1 MKKQSYLYLI
11 ALLISVLSS
20 CSKDDND
27 LAQSVSLEIQVAAKE
42 GEFSFDVSKAVV
54 KISSNT
60 TSASFSAT
68 PNAADKAIF
77 ESLTPGTYD
86 VSTTLVVD
94 AATYT
99 SVTGITTDEDIYFN
113 GSVEKLQVYENTVTN
128 LDLLIGRVGSWV
140 FKQIYYAGSNGQRGA
155 SFRDTFFEIYN
166 NSNQIMYADSL
177 YFGQVE
183 GKNNTTAGEWYQSN
197 LQFDWNK
204 SIGMVT
210 DPGLNANTDY
220 IYAYNIFMI
229 PSDGTGKKYP
239 VNPGESIII
248 AANAINHAASYVD
261 NSGKTVSVQDPSLTV
276 DLSNADFETY
286 LAEYLG
292 EPYRYD
298 IDNTAVSNVDVIY
311 AAGRNDMILQA
322 NGRDAFYLYKPVAG
336 QIDAADLP
344 LYTHPNVREVTA
356 TTSKFKQ
363 IPVSYIEDAVEVQHP
378 TEASRVPKR
387 LPISLDAVRTHVPA
401 GQYSSQSLIRKTSKI
416 INGRR
421 VLQDT
426 NNSSEDFGYF
436 ERADVS
442 KSASSFLD

>member
-1 MKKQSYLYLI
+1 MKKQLYLYLI

-183 GKNNTTAGEWYQSN
+183 GTINTTAGEWYQSN

-261 NSGKTVSVQDPSLTV
+261 N
-276 DLSNADFETY
+276 
-286 LAEYLG
+286 
-292 EPYRYD
+292 
-298 IDNTAVSNVDVIY
+298 
-311 AAGRNDMILQA
+311 
-322 NGRDAFYLYKPVAG
+322 
-336 QIDAADLP
+336 
-344 LYTHPNVREVTA
+344 
-356 TTSKFKQ
+356 
-363 IPVSYIEDAVEVQHP
+363 
-378 TEASRVPKR
+378 
-387 LPISLDAVRTHVPA
+387 
-401 GQYSSQSLIRKTSKI
+401 
-416 INGRR
+416 
-421 VLQDT
+421 
-426 NNSSEDFGYF
+426 
-436 ERADVS
+436 
-442 KSASSFLD
+442 

>member
-1 MKKQSYLYLI
+1 MKKQPYLYLI
-11 ALLISVLSS
+11 ALIISVLSS
-20 CSKDDND
+20 CSKNDND

-42 GEFSFDVSKAVV
+42 GEYSFDVSKATV

-60 TSASFSAT
+60 TSASFTTT
-68 PNAADKAIF
+68 PNATDKAIF
-77 ESLTPGTYD
+77 ESITPGTYD
-86 VSTTLVVD
+86 VSAILVID

-99 SVTGITTDEDIYFN
+99 SVTGIATEEDVYFN
-113 GSVEKLQVYENTVTN
+113 GSVEKMQVYENTTAN
-128 LDLLIGRVGSWV
+128 LDLLVGRVGSWV
-140 FKQIYYAGSNGQRGA
+140 FKQIYYAGSNTTQGA
-155 SFRDTFFEIYN
+155 GFRDTFFEIYN

-183 GKNNTTAGEWYQSN
+183 GKNNNREENYTQSN
-197 LQFDWNK
+197 LQYDWSK
-204 SIGMVT
+204 SVGMVT

-248 AANAINHAASYVD
+248 AANAINHAAPYVD
-261 NSGKTVSVQDPSLTV
+261 NSGGTVSVQDPSLTI
-276 DLSNADFETY
+276 DLSKADFETY

-292 EPYRYD
+292 EAYKYD
-298 IDNTAVSNVDVIY
+298 IDNTNVPNVDVIY
-311 AAGRNDMILQA
+311 NAGRNDMILQA
-322 NGRDAFYLYKPVAG
+322 NGRDAFYLYKAEVG
-336 QIDAADLP
+336 QIPAEELP
-344 LYTHPNVREVTA
+344 LYASPDVREVTVS
-356 TTSKFKQ
+356 TVKYKQ

-387 LPISLDAVRTHVPA
+387 LPTSLDAVRTHVPA
-401 GQYSSQSLIRKTSKI
+401 GQYSSQSLIRKTAKI
-416 INGRR
+416 VNGRR

-436 ERADVS
+436 EKPNVS
-442 KSASSFLD
+442 KSASSFMD